1 MDYIYYL
8 APLVGFTAMIAGGFW
23 GLGGGWF
30 VVPTLLTLGIDNS
43 VAVGASLL
51 QMLPST
57 FLTVLRQFK
66 SIGWGKKSWGVNIA
80 LPMCGMAFIGGF
92 FGRPVGVFLQDF
104 FNSRKPHQCIY
115 LVLLGFILYKTF
127 SYKEASRTPALS
139 GAETIPGASP
149 AKTGIIGFTVG
160 VLSSLLGIG
169 GGTITRPIMKSYLHV
184 PEIFTGRIARLAVFT
199 TALSG
204 TASYLMQI
212 ETLKPGDP
220 GTDSLILGLL
230 MASGGFIGF
239 PLGAWMHS
247 KVVTSGHEEKAAHSF
262 SYVIILVLL
271 SLFFKIINQVGIGQV
286 IILICGLF
294 LLSFLSIFTIWS
306 HKHPNSKQSVN
317 TE

>member
-1 MDYIYYL
+1 MDFCYYL
-8 APLVGFTAMIAGGFW
+8 APLIGFTAMLAGGFW

-66 SIGWGKKSWGVNIA
+66 SIGWKKSSWGINIA

-92 FGRPVGVFLQDF
+92 FGRPVGVFLQNF
-104 FNSRKPHQCIY
+104 FDSRKPHQCIY

-127 SYKEASRTPALS
+127 THKPRQKSSNDD
-139 GAETIPGASP
+139 TIHKSSP
-149 AKTGIIGFTVG
+149 LKTGSFGFLVG

-169 GGTITRPIMKSYLHV
+169 GGTITRPVMKSYLHV
-184 PEIFTGRIARLAVFT
+184 PEVFTGKIARLAVFT

-204 TASYLMQI
+204 TASYLLQI
-212 ETLKPGDP
+212 ETFKPGDP

-239 PLGAWMHS
+239 PLGAWLHS
-247 KVVTSGHEEKAAHSF
+247 KVVKSGHDEKAAHSF
-262 SYVIILVLL
+262 SYVVILVIL
-271 SLFFKIINQVGIGQV
+271 SLSFKIINQVAISQI
-286 IILICGLF
+286 IILICGVF
-294 LLSFLSIFTIWS
+294 LLSFLPIFTAWS
-306 HKHPNSKQSVN
+306 CKNPE
-317 TE
+317 TD